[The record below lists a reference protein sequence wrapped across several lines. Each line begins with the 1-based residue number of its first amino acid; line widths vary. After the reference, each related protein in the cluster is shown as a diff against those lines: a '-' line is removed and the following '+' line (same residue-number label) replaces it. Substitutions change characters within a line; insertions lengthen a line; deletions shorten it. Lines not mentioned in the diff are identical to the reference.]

1 MGGGSSGTASCL
13 GGPAWGKRAWAAQ
26 EHEEREPFKSLRA
39 PEERKAFIAELHR
52 LKTNIFMR
60 MVESGAMP
68 LRPGVRRLV
77 GVHTLTLTTP

>member
-1 MGGGSSGTASCL
+1 MRGGSGSASSL
-13 GGPAWGKRAWAAQ
+13 GGPAWCKPAWAVQ

-39 PEERKAFIAELHR
+39 PEDRKAFVAELHR
-52 LKTNIFMR
+52 LKTDIFMR

-77 GVHTLTLTTP
+77 GVHI